1 MSGSDM
7 RIEEV
12 SPEGLEEHLKLY
24 RSEGYELREIKHLNN
39 GKLQVT
45 WRPTCCGGD
54 ERQYQ

>member
-1 MSGSDM
+1 M
-7 RIEEV
+7 RFEEV